1 MMAVAKESGIRI
13 AVVDD
18 DMWVRTGRVSTLES
32 AGLTVVMA
40 CDHDQ
45 ALVGDDLWADVDV
58 VLVDAWDASQEW
70 DRFPGVRVVESV
82 RRVRSSDETLIIVIS
97 GHVTNEL
104 LRLRM
109 AEAGA
114 DFFYGHGELRN
125 LDDLLQAIRSPN
137 QARRARPHSNT
148 KVAALGISSS
158 AQLNAALHD
167 IEDRGLQEA
176 FRPRTSQKSLPF
188 GRRALIATRRR
199 VAGLA
204 RMTQPGPDGDR
215 REPEWRHVV
224 RLINLARGVND
235 VETE

>member
-45 ALVGDDLWADVDV
+45 ALAGDDQWTDVDV

-82 RRVRSSDETLIIVIS
+82 RRVRSSNETLVIVIS

-137 QARRARPHSNT
+137 QARRARPHSEHQGCRSL
-148 KVAALGISSS
+148 ASHRPLSSMPRS
-158 AQLNAALHD
+158 TTSRT
-167 IEDRGLQEA
+167 EGSRRPSGRGP
-176 FRPRTSQKSLPF
+176 PRSRFPS
-188 GRRALIATRRR
+188 
-199 VAGLA
+199 
-204 RMTQPGPDGDR
+204 
-215 REPEWRHVV
+215 
-224 RLINLARGVND
+224 D
-235 VETE
+235 VEP

>member
-1 MMAVAKESGIRI
+1 MVTVEKEPAARI

-18 DMWVRTGRVSTLES
+18 DMWVRTGRVSALES
-32 AGLTVVMA
+32 AGLTVVLA

-45 ALVGDDLWADVDV
+45 ALAGEELWADVDV

-82 RRVRSSDETLIIVIS
+82 RRVRSSNETLVIVIS
-97 GHVTNEL
+97 GHITNEL

-125 LDDLLQAIRSPN
+125 LDDLLRAICAPD
-137 QARRARPHSNT
+137 QARRARPSANFN
-148 KVAALGISSS
+148 VATFGISSS

-199 VAGLA
+199 VASLS

-224 RLINLARGVND
+224 RLVNMARGVND
-235 VETE
+235 VESD

>member
-1 MMAVAKESGIRI
+1 MMAVPKESGIRI

-18 DMWVRTGRVSTLES
+18 DMWVRTGRVSALES
-32 AGLTVVMA
+32 AGLTVVLA

-45 ALVGDDLWADVDV
+45 ALAGDDQWTDVDV

-82 RRVRSSDETLIIVIS
+82 RRVRSSSETLVIVIS

-114 DFFYGHGELRN
+114 DFFYGHGELRD

-137 QARRARPHSNT
+137 QARRARPHSST
-148 KVAALGISSS
+148 KVAVLGISSS
-158 AQLNAALHD
+158 AQLNAALPRH
-167 IEDRGLQEA
+167 RGPRVPGGLPAADLPEVA
-176 FRPRTSQKSLPF
+176 SLRTSSPDRHPSS
-188 GRRALIATRRR
+188 G
-199 VAGLA
+199 G
-204 RMTQPGPDGDR
+204 QPGAG
-215 REPEWRHVV
+215 
-224 RLINLARGVND
+224 
-235 VETE
+235 

>member
-1 MMAVAKESGIRI
+1 MVAVAKDPSIRI

-18 DMWVRTGRVSTLES
+18 DMWVRTGRVSALEN
-32 AGLTVVMA
+32 AGLTVVVA

-45 ALVGDDLWADVDV
+45 ALSGVVPWTDVDV
-58 VLVDAWDASQEW
+58 VLVDAWDASQAW

-82 RRVRSSDETLIIVIS
+82 RRVRSRNETLVIVIS
-97 GHVTNEL
+97 GHITNEL

-125 LDDLLQAIRSPN
+125 LDDLLRAIRSPDE
-137 QARRARPHSNT
+137 ARRARPGSST

-158 AQLNAALHD
+158 SQLNAALHD
-167 IEDRGLQEA
+167 IEERGLQEA

-188 GRRALIATRRR
+188 GRRALIAARRR
-199 VAGLA
+199 VADLA

-224 RLINLARGVND
+224 RLVNLARGVND
-235 VETE
+235 TETE

>member
-1 MMAVAKESGIRI
+1 
-13 AVVDD
+13 
-18 DMWVRTGRVSTLES
+18 
-32 AGLTVVMA
+32 
-40 CDHDQ
+40 
-45 ALVGDDLWADVDV
+45 VDV
-58 VLVDAWDASQEW
+58 VLVDAWDASQAW

-82 RRVRSSDETLIIVIS
+82 RRVRSRDETLVIVIS
-97 GHVTNEL
+97 GHITNEL

-125 LDDLLQAIRSPN
+125 LDDLLHAIRSPDE
-137 QARRARPHSNT
+137 ARRARPGPST

-158 AQLNAALHD
+158 SQLNAALHD
-167 IEDRGLQEA
+167 IEERGLQEA
-176 FRPRTSQKSLPF
+176 FRPRTSQKSLPY

-199 VAGLA
+199 VADLA

-224 RLINLARGVND
+224 RLVNLARGVND
-235 VETE
+235 TETE